1 MAGLGNKCLVTWVG
15 GDGSNL
21 SGAVQLTPSLPVS
34 LCVSVQ
40 SQQPK
45 TGEEPDVGRFHGNGA
60 HNPMGVVVVFFCI
73 TLLWSRYST
82 APNSTNAVLFV
93 ISLISRL
100 RSIKYYYILH
110 FINMFPHKHTLL
122 SVKRYVFSKNRYKSQ
137 VNGSL
142 TKQKNDKKSAHQ
154 WQVEVVAE
162 WFYNLGGRGEHRSL
176 SRVGHSAVLPNRNYY
191 FGSVV
196 GFQGKKWSYFLLC
209 HMIPPKARFQANNLF
224 SGRSEIGCKNA
235 DL

>member
-40 SQQPK
+40 SQQCK

-60 HNPMGVVVVFFCI
+60 HNPMGVVVFFFVSPCCGPG
-73 TLLWSRYST
+73 TAQT

-142 TKQKNDKKSAHQ
+142 TKQKNEKKSAHQ
-154 WQVEVVAE
+154 
-162 WFYNLGGRGEHRSL
+162 
-176 SRVGHSAVLPNRNYY
+176 
-191 FGSVV
+191 
-196 GFQGKKWSYFLLC
+196 
-209 HMIPPKARFQANNLF
+209 
-224 SGRSEIGCKNA
+224 
-235 DL
+235 